1 MKPASYRITVR
12 GRLSDRF
19 VSAFHGMTLEAKNGP
34 LVGERGPQG
43 GLEPPHRLQDVRG
56 PAAYN
61 FTLTSRCSPVCRRR
75 SAALRCTARGVSR

>member
-34 LVGERGPQG
+34 LVVTPTHVVNG
-43 GLEPPHRLQDVRG
+43 
-56 PAAYN
+56 
-61 FTLTSRCSPVCRRR
+61 
-75 SAALRCTARGVSR
+75 